1 MHILP
6 VPGGPVCLDW
16 FAVFCLFVGQQRCDL
31 SCSMGRFRRLFP
43 EISSSS
49 DNATDV
55 SISGFLTVCC
65 SPQLPAAIAHH
76 VVWKPLRLTAA
87 IHSCEV
93 LGCLWSLHRAALPCH
108 SLLDRSLQQGT
119 NSWWCVG
126 LTGIFTQG
134 LEWNPRFFHKAV
146 EKAVM
151 VSPKIAAGE
160 SKQTQMELS
169 WFEIHLYREKRRVVG
184 KEGESGDD
192 KKIKG
197 KINA

>member
-1 MHILP
+1 
-6 VPGGPVCLDW
+6 
-16 FAVFCLFVGQQRCDL
+16 
-31 SCSMGRFRRLFP
+31 MGRFRRLFP

-55 SISGFLTVCC
+55 SVSGFLTVCC

-93 LGCLWSLHRAALPCH
+93 LGCLWGLHRAALPCH

-134 LEWNPRFFHKAV
+134 LEWNPRFFHKVV
-146 EKAVM
+146 EKVIHGIPQDCPRGEQADTNGTVM
-151 VSPKIAAGE
+151 VWDSSLQGK
-160 SKQTQMELS
+160 KQGGGQRGRGCGWQEN
-169 WFEIHLYREKRRVVG
+169 KRKNKCIEDNNIGVEQRKNGRVT
-184 KEGESGDD
+184 KNW
-192 KKIKG
+192 K
-197 KINA
+197 